1 MRENLGV
8 SGMRRVL
15 ADLIDVG
22 IAIAIAAGLYHAG
35 VSPWYSLGYFLV
47 RDCIPP
53 GRSIGKLATGVHVR
67 DAGSLGPSTFLQ
79 RLIRGITTIAILVP
93 LGLLIAAFMAV
104 FFGVLAV
111 AGVIV
116 IIWGGRSFFLKMI
129 GYDFATG
136 RTIPDQI
143 ARTHLVTL
151 SDLEVLSASARKL
164 ESLRSD
170 LPNRQTE
177 DLPR

>member
-1 MRENLGV
+1 MRDNLGA

-22 IAIAIAAGLYHAG
+22 ITIAIAVGLYHAG
-35 VSPWYSLGYFLV
+35 ASPWYSLGYFLI
-47 RDCIPP
+47 RDCIPL
-53 GRSIGKLATGVHVR
+53 GRSIGKLVTGVHVR

-79 RLIRGITTIAILVP
+79 RLIRGATTIAILAP
-93 LGLLIAAFMAV
+93 LGLLIATFMALS
-104 FFGVLAV
+104 FGVLAA
-111 AGVIV
+111 AGFIV
-116 IIWGGRSFFLKMI
+116 ILWGGHSSFLQMI

-136 RTIPDQI
+136 RTVADRI
-143 ARTHLVTL
+143 ARTHLVTM

-170 LPNRQTE
+170 LPNR
-177 DLPR
+177 